1 MNWLEAIVLGI
12 VQGLTEF
19 LPISST
25 AHLRIIPSLAGWKD
39 PGTAFTAIVQLG
51 TLVAVFLYFRS
62 DVARLFKG
70 FWSDVASFRYGTTPD
85 AIMAWKIAVGTI
97 PVVVLGVLLK
107 DQIENQFRD
116 LRVIAWS
123 LVGFSLLLAF
133 AEWRASRARTAGT
146 LREIEATLSWGEVI
160 LIGLFQAMALVPGA
174 SRSGVTITAGLLV
187 GMSRASAARFSFLLS
202 LPSILGA
209 GLYQMVSK
217 RKELLSSDEALMP
230 ILLATLVAG
239 VVGYASIA
247 FLLGFLK
254 RYSTY
259 GFIVYRIL
267 LGIAILALVAQGVL
281 KSAE

>member
-25 AHLRIIPSLAGWKD
+25 AHLRIVPSLAGWKD

-70 FWSDVASFRYGTTPD
+70 FWSDVTSFRYGTSPD
-85 AIMAWKIAVGTI
+85 AVMAWKIAVGTI

-107 DQIENQFRD
+107 DRIENQFRD

-123 LVGFSLLLAF
+123 LIGFSLLLAF
-133 AEWRASRARTAGT
+133 AEWRALRARTAGT
-146 LREIEATLSWGEVI
+146 LREIESTLSWGEVI
-160 LIGLFQAMALVPGA
+160 LIGMFQAMALIPGA

-217 RKELLSSDEALMP
+217 RKDLFSSNEALMP

-239 VVGYASIA
+239 IVGYASIA

-267 LGIAILALVAQGVL
+267 LGIAILTLVAQGVL
-281 KSAE
+281 KSTE